1 MAPRVL
7 SLHPIVKI
15 TALASYSIN
24 PFLFTATTFLSLV
37 KSITVVSHIY
47 SIFLSITSSL
57 QCFDLIYTMTGGG
70 PNNASTTLVIY
81 AYSLCFAGSSS
92 AGYAMAVSNIL
103 FVVILVIAMLQ
114 RGMMKREA
122 SEI

>member
-1 MAPRVL
+1 
-7 SLHPIVKI
+7 
-15 TALASYSIN
+15 
-24 PFLFTATTFLSLV
+24 
-37 KSITVVSHIY
+37 
-47 SIFLSITSSL
+47 
-57 QCFDLIYTMTGGG
+57 MTGGG

-114 RGMMKREA
+114 RGMMKRRSIRDIGKGKYRIEK
-122 SEI
+122 SN